1 MPNRAVWQSCT
12 TRCRGDELPLR
23 GQPMLTLRSLSK
35 RACGC
40 AHGGASSQPTKN
52 GLPNGAR
59 MLPLTTNPRPVVSRY
74 ALASLL
80 VAAASFS
87 GALPEPL
94 AAQDRQPPAQAA
106 PPIAAENVRPTKS
119 MLSVFHDGG
128 PLMYPIGLCSFVLT
142 VFIFERLVA
151 LRRGRVIPRPFVKRM
166 LEQLREGQLDREKAL
181 KLCAENRSPVAQVF
195 AAAFKKWG
203 RTSVEVEQAILDAG
217 ERVNNQ
223 LRRHLRLMS
232 GISQV
237 TPLLGLLGT
246 VLGMIVSF
254 NGLAASAGGGN
265 QRELLATGIAQAL
278 LATAG
283 GMLVAIPALL
293 AYMFFV
299 GRVDQ
304 LITDIDAHGQ
314 QIVELISADAL
325 AESRAAKRAKAA

>member
-12 TRCRGDELPLR
+12 TQRRGDELPLR
-23 GQPMLTLRSLSK
+23 GQPMLTLRSLSI
-35 RACGC
+35 RARRC
-40 AHGGASSQPTKN
+40 AHGSASSRSHQ

-59 MLPLTTNPRPVVSRY
+59 MLPLTTNPRPIVSRLAP
-74 ALASLL
+74 ALLL
-80 VAAASFS
+80 IAAASFS
-87 GALPEPL
+87 GALPERL

-106 PPIAAENVRPTKS
+106 PQPAPENVRPTKS

-128 PLMYPIGLCSFVLT
+128 PLMYPIALCSFVLT

-232 GISQV
+232 GISQI

-254 NGLAASAGGGN
+254 NGLAASAGGSN

-293 AYMFFV
+293 AYMYFV

-304 LITDIDAHGQ
+304 LITDIDFHGQ